1 MLLCV
6 AVRRGGLGVVQ
17 SLGLGRSDP
26 ILPREGPTR
35 AHSSPRCWQW
45 NKVGAVRTPT
55 EPKKGIPR
63 VLDPGLKQGLL
74 CHLPAGEN
82 PHWHSTRT
90 HLESSISA
98 WFSRI
103 GLPKIH
109 TVHSTKYIYGL
120 AINING
126 RQCRYILH
134 ISLVTLCNI
143 DFAVTTLQLQGTRQ
157 HSEAIKKKP
166 TADRCPPAFRI
177 EGDFRPSLPCWNRDA
192 TANADR

>member
-1 MLLCV
+1 M
-6 AVRRGGLGVVQ
+6 
-17 SLGLGRSDP
+17 
-26 ILPREGPTR
+26 
-35 AHSSPRCWQW
+35 
-45 NKVGAVRTPT
+45 RTPT